1 MSTTCAFQCTLAT
14 FYLHS
19 CQPAYN
25 ILYLLTKIARTIVV
39 TSAESERSF
48 SALKRIKT
56 RLRTR
61 MAEDRLSDLATLAIE
76 KEVAQQ
82 LDYDKI
88 IDELASLHKNR
99 RIVLFL

>member
-1 MSTTCAFQCTLAT
+1 M
-14 FYLHS
+14 
-19 CQPAYN
+19 
-25 ILYLLTKIARTIVV
+25 

-76 KEVAQQ
+76 KEVAQV
-82 LDYDKI
+82 DNDKVN
-88 IDELASLHKNR
+88 DEFASLDKNR
-99 RIVLFL
+99 RIVLF